1 MRSMK
6 RIGIAAAL
14 GVAAIVLTACGK
26 NIDIETTGAKPVP
39 GANALYYF
47 CHGPTLIY
55 FSHWDASPDEYE
67 AMWPGWCI
75 KGKDGKFFYDVANT
89 PLPAATNNGNLEDDS
104 DK

>member
-1 MRSMK
+1 MRMK
-6 RIGIAAAL
+6 RIGIAATI
-14 GVAAIVLTACGK
+14 GIAAIVLTACGR

-55 FSHWDASPDEYE
+55 FSKWESQSDEYE
-67 AMWPGWCI
+67 AMWPGWCV
-75 KGKDGKFFYDVANT
+75 KGKDKKWFYDVDNA
-89 PLPAATNNGNLEDDS
+89 PLPAATSNGNTDDG